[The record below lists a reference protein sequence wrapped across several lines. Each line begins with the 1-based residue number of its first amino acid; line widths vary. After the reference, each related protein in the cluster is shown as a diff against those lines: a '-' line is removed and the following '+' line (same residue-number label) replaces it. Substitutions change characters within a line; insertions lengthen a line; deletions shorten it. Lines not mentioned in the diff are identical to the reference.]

1 MPKIRKRE
9 NRMKNEIKKIAAE
22 HNNDSGNLIS
32 ILQDIQASEG
42 CLSKEAVSEVAEA
55 LYISQSEIYGVATFY
70 TQFRF
75 TKPANHQ
82 VKVCLGTACHVR
94 GGHGIME
101 TVERQLYI
109 KHGEKTKD
117 SQFSLERVACM
128 GCCALAPV
136 MVVDKDI
143 YGKVTLTKA
152 GSILNKYREKMEGKL

>member
-1 MPKIRKRE
+1 MLQEIQIKYGYLPKDAISTLAE
-9 NRMKNEIKKIAAE
+9 ELKI
-22 HNNDSGNLIS
+22 
-32 ILQDIQASEG
+32 SE
-42 CLSKEAVSEVAEA
+42 
-55 LYISQSEIYGVATFY
+55 SEIYGVATFY

-75 TKPANHQ
+75 IKPAHHQ

-94 GGHGIME
+94 GGNGIME
-101 TVERQLYI
+101 TIERQLYI

-117 SQFSLERVACM
+117 SQFSLDRVACM

-152 GSILNKYREKMEGKL
+152 DSILNKYRGKMEGKL